1 MIYSSCIF
9 PVSFSPLKR
18 ISEVVST
25 AVDAPLGVNMQK
37 NLSSSSNLRLAELV
51 AALSLASDL
60 GMGQPMEYALCSCV
74 LAVRLGETLGFGE
87 SDLRGTYY
95 QALLRYI
102 GCNAETYLW
111 AAIFGDELA
120 LRTDLA
126 GLYNGRTSE
135 VLGLMTRSIR
145 QANEGASPL
154 RLARLLV
161 EGVLT
166 APQVMKETSLG
177 HCQIASRLAARLGFE
192 EPIQQALIQSYERW
206 DGHGLPGAFK
216 GEQIFP
222 AVRLVALAQDVIIF
236 HRLGGVEAAVAMAR
250 ERKGTAHDPRMVE
263 CFCRHAAHLL
273 EGIEDEPTWEVV
285 LALEPGARPFLS
297 EAQFDDACA
306 ALADFAD
313 LKSPFTLG
321 HSRGVAEL
329 AASAASRCGLPEA
342 DVVAIRRAG
351 LLHDIGRVGVSA
363 GIWGKPGPLSERE
376 WERVRMHPYYTERV
390 LARPPALAR
399 LGALA
404 SLHHERLDGSGYHR
418 GVPASMLSPA
428 ARILAAADVY
438 HAMTEPRPHRP
449 ARTPEAAAEEL
460 RREVRAGRLDGEA
473 ASGVLAAAGH
483 RVRSTRR
490 ALVAGLS
497 EREVEVLRLIA
508 RGHSKKQIGGLLT
521 ISHKTVDQH
530 IQHIYNK
537 IAVSSRAEAT
547 LFAMEHDLL
556 APGE

>member
-1 MIYSSCIF
+1 MQFDSI
-9 PVSFSPLKR
+9 
-18 ISEVVST
+18 
-25 AVDAPLGVNMQK
+25 APLGVNMQK
-37 NLSSSSNLRLAELV
+37 NQSSSSDLRLAELI
-51 AALSLASDL
+51 AALSLATDL
-60 GMGQPMEYALCSCV
+60 GVGQPMEYALRSCV
-74 LAVRLGETLGFGE
+74 LAVRLGETLGFSE
-87 SDLRGTYY
+87 SELRGAYY

-102 GCNAETYLW
+102 GCNAETYTL
-111 AAIFGDELA
+111 AAIVGDELA
-120 LRTDLA
+120 LRADLA
-126 GLYNGRTSE
+126 ALYNGPTSE
-135 VLGLMTRSIR
+135 VIGQMVRSIR

-154 RLARLLV
+154 HLAHMVAQGFL
-161 EGVLT
+161 
-166 APQVMKETSLG
+166 AWPQMKEGSIG
-177 HCQIASRLAARLGFE
+177 HCQVASRLAARLGFE
-192 EPIQQALIQSYERW
+192 EPIQHALIQSYERW
-206 DGHGLPGAFK
+206 DGRGIPGAFK
-216 GEQIFP
+216 GEHIAP
-222 AVRLVALAQDVIIF
+222 AVRVVALAQDVIIF
-236 HRLGGVEAAVAMAR
+236 HRLGGVEAAVAMVQ
-250 ERKGTAHDPRMVE
+250 ERKGTAYDPSMVE
-263 CFCRHAAHLL
+263 RFCQQAAHLL
-273 EGIEDEPTWEVV
+273 AELEEEPTWEVV
-285 LALEPGARPFLS
+285 LSMEPGARTSLS
-297 EAQFDDACA
+297 ETQFDAACL

-313 LKSPFTLG
+313 VKSPYTLG

-329 AASAASRCGLPEA
+329 AASAAHRCGLPEA
-342 DVVAIRRAG
+342 DVVTIRRAG

-363 GIWGKPGPLSERE
+363 GIWVKPGPLSERE

-438 HAMTEPRPHRP
+438 HAMIEPRPHRP

-508 RGHSKKQIGGLLT
+508 RGHSKKQIGELLT
-521 ISHKTVDQH
+521 ISHKTVDHH

-537 IAVSSRAEAT
+537 IDVSTRAAAT

-556 APGE
+556 ADVG

>member
-1 MIYSSCIF
+1 MQFDSI
-9 PVSFSPLKR
+9 
-18 ISEVVST
+18 
-25 AVDAPLGVNMQK
+25 APLGVNMQK
-37 NLSSSSNLRLAELV
+37 NQSSSSDLRLAELI
-51 AALSLASDL
+51 AALSLATDL
-60 GMGQPMEYALCSCV
+60 GVGQPMEYALRSCV
-74 LAVRLGETLGFGE
+74 LAVRLGETLGFSE
-87 SDLRGTYY
+87 SELRGAYY

-102 GCNAETYLW
+102 GCNAETYTL
-111 AAIFGDELA
+111 AAIVGDELA
-120 LRTDLA
+120 LRADLA
-126 GLYNGRTSE
+126 ALYNGPTSE
-135 VLGLMTRSIR
+135 VIGQMVRSIR

-154 RLARLLV
+154 HLAHMVAQGFL
-161 EGVLT
+161 
-166 APQVMKETSLG
+166 AWPQMKEGSIG
-177 HCQIASRLAARLGFE
+177 HCQVASRLAARLGFE
-192 EPIQQALIQSYERW
+192 EPIQHALIQSYERW
-206 DGHGLPGAFK
+206 DGRGIPGAFK
-216 GEQIFP
+216 GEHIAP
-222 AVRLVALAQDVIIF
+222 AVRVVALAQDVIIF
-236 HRLGGVEAAVAMAR
+236 HRLGGVEAAVAMAQ
-250 ERKGTAHDPRMVE
+250 ERKGTAYDPSMVE
-263 CFCRHAAHLL
+263 RFCQQAAHLL
-273 EGIEDEPTWEVV
+273 AELEEEPTWEVV
-285 LALEPGARPFLS
+285 LSMEPGARTSLS
-297 EAQFDDACA
+297 ETQFDAACL

-313 LKSPFTLG
+313 VKSPYTLG

-329 AASAASRCGLPEA
+329 AASAAHRCGLPEA
-342 DVVAIRRAG
+342 DVVTIRRAG

-363 GIWGKPGPLSERE
+363 GIWVKPGPLSERE

-438 HAMTEPRPHRP
+438 HAMIEPRPHRP

-508 RGHSKKQIGGLLT
+508 RGHSKKQIGELLT
-521 ISHKTVDQH
+521 ISQKTVDHH

-537 IAVSSRAEAT
+537 IDVSTRAAAT

-556 APGE
+556 ADVG